1 MLRAFL
7 VGALVPQG
15 EEGFTARAFELHLY
29 GLTASKQ
36 LAALWTPDLL

>member
-15 EEGFTARAFELHLY
+15 EIVFTARAFELHLY
-29 GLTASKQ
+29 GLTAGKQ